1 MWRVIYIKKPKNL
14 SKEQLERT
22 KTMWF
27 VTIEEARGAKAL
39 LDFIFTESSWEIV
52 EILPQELFIE
62 S

>member
-1 MWRVIYIKKPKNL
+1 
-14 SKEQLERT
+14 
-22 KTMWF
+22 MWF
-27 VTIEEARGAKAL
+27 VTLEEARGAKAL